1 MTLQENG
8 TQVLVTTLNGK
19 KKLVNISDFSLSDSD
34 TYRQLLQVFG
44 SSRHAVYP
52 LNVEDK
58 VMMLEK
64 QAFIHDVDVFK
75 AICNGYEVEFVGNK
89 DEKGDEDIIDI

>member
-34 TYRQLLQVFG
+34 TYRQMLQVFG

-75 AICNGYEVEFVGNK
+75 AICNGYEIDLSKNQ
-89 DEKGDEDIIDI
+89 DEKGESKIIDV